1 MAQPI
6 WSWLYL
12 GVCDGLLFLESW
24 GLVNWSPAFF
34 LYIFLKVW
42 VKTHLFIPF
51 RVSFYLDNFMGT
63 CAFCMWAFIVFLADP
78 QGISLM
84 MLWCSCFFFFL
95 FTFISHLLFRSRIC
109 LAIKCSS
116 QNPCVMM
123 QFYFLKF
130 GKRSCTQLNKPSFIK
145 SQGS

>member
-1 MAQPI
+1 MKLIISRCLWWIAV
-6 WSWLYL
+6 L
-12 GVCDGLLFLESW
+12 GVLRSCELISCFLS
-24 GLVNWSPAFF
+24 LH
-34 LYIFLKVW
+34 FLKVW

-51 RVSFYLDNFMGT
+51 RVSFYLDNFTGT
-63 CAFCMWAFIVFLADP
+63 CAFCMWAFIVFLTDP
-78 QGISLM
+78 QGISFM

-116 QNPCVMM
+116 QNHCGMM

-130 GKRSCTQLNKPSFIK
+130 GKRSCTRLNKPSFIK
-145 SQGS
+145 NQGS